1 MKYLLMLCSDLEY
14 RNDLQDVARVGS
26 GEWPEAVAR
35 HGRHLLSAG
44 LRPTTDARTV
54 RVREDEVLSA
64 EGPFTETKD
73 HIGGFSLIDAAGLDE
88 AVQLAALHPWAKVG
102 QIEVRPIWEH

>member
-1 MKYLLMLCSDLEY
+1 MLCSDLEY
-14 RNDLQDVARVGS
+14 RDDLQDVARVGS

-44 LRPTTDARTV
+44 LRPATDAWTV
-54 RVREDEVLSA
+54 RVRADEVQSA
-64 EGPFTETKD
+64 EGPFAEATD
-73 HIGGFSLIDAAGLDE
+73 HVNGFSLIEAASLDE
-88 AVQLAALHPWAKVG
+88 AVELAGVHPWAKIG